1 MYGCTNMFVSTL
13 ADHVH
18 ILVCSCYQVFFRSL
32 NIIFLNNL
40 ISDSVAN
47 IESDAQMHLKE

>member
-1 MYGCTNMFVSTL
+1 MAAQISTL

-18 ILVCSCYQVFFRSL
+18 ILVRSCYQVFFRSL

-40 ISDSVAN
+40 SDSVSN